1 VWYPI
6 KTREQ
11 PDALARRLRRS
22 GIPKLLRAELNV
34 ASAIDS
40 TRLGGCGLIVL
51 NPPWTLEKELAVMLP
66 ELASIMSDRGK
77 GDYRLD
83 WLSGET

>member
-1 VWYPI
+1 
-6 KTREQ
+6 
-11 PDALARRLRRS
+11 
-22 GIPKLLRAELNV
+22 
-34 ASAIDS
+34 
-40 TRLGGCGLIVL
+40 
-51 NPPWTLEKELAVMLP
+51 MLP